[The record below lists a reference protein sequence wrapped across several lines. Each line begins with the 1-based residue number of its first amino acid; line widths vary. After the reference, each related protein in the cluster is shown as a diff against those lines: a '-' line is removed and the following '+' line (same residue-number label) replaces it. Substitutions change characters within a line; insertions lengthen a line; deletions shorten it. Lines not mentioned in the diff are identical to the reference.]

1 MFLTQEDLMGYTD
14 IISTDVL
21 IIGAG
26 VAGLSSAIELA
37 NRLKRKDDKKRI
49 LLLDKGENIGSHI
62 LSGAIIEP
70 KIFKTLLNSA
80 EYFDIP
86 FDTKVTEETTL
97 KLNAEDEFEIPI
109 KLPQLSNED
118 NYIASLGEVCRYLA
132 KVAEK
137 KGVEIYT
144 GFAVEK
150 LIYDK
155 KRVAGVKLK
164 DTGVSR
170 EGKKLKNYQAG
181 NIVEAKVIIFAEGSR
196 GHLTKKLIDRFDL
209 DEGKNPQI
217 YSLGVKE
224 LWSVP
229 EGNIKAGEIYH
240 TIGFPLEDKREFGGG
255 FIYGLSKN
263 RVALGLVVG
272 LDYENPKTDIHAL
285 MQVWKT
291 HPFVSKFLEGG
302 ELLEF
307 GAKTIPEGGWNSIP
321 KSYGENFLIVGDGA
335 GFLSTLKLK
344 GVHLAVES
352 GISAGKAVANALILD
367 DISEDRLAYYEKLI
381 ESGNIYKE
389 LYPIRDTRAV
399 MRDGMILGG
408 LKVAMQLLTKSSFF
422 GVPELE
428 PDMDRTKKVKDC
440 TSPSTKERFEDR
452 LDFDGKLTY
461 DKESSV
467 FYSHLKYDEN
477 QPVHLIINNPEEF
490 KKSNIEQFGLSE
502 EYFCP
507 ARVYE
512 LHEDSRGEKSF
523 RIHAENCIH
532 CKTCDIKSPNGGI
545 TWTPPYGAD
554 GPNYNYM

>member
-1 MFLTQEDLMGYTD
+1 MSYKNS
-14 IISTDVL
+14 ISTDVL

-26 VAGLSSAIELA
+26 IAGLSTAIELA
-37 NRLKRKDDKKRI
+37 NRIKRKDDKRRVI
-49 LLLDKGENIGSHI
+49 VLEKGESIGSHI
-62 LSGAIIEP
+62 LSGAVVEP
-70 KIFKTLLNSA
+70 KIFKSLLTPA

-86 FDTKVTEETTL
+86 FDTEVKEETTL
-97 KLNAEDEFEIPI
+97 KLNVEDEFEIPI
-109 KLPQLSNED
+109 KLPQLSNRG
-118 NYIASLGEVCRYLA
+118 NFIVSLGEICRYLA
-132 KVAEK
+132 KVAER

-144 GFAVEK
+144 GFAV
-150 LIYDK
+150 DK
-155 KRVAGVKLK
+155 ILYNRKRVTGVKLK

-170 EGKKLKNYQAG
+170 DGKKLKNYQEG
-181 NIVEAKVIIFAEGSR
+181 NIVEAKVVVFAEGAR

-209 DEGKNPQI
+209 DEGRNPQI

-224 LWSVP
+224 LWSIP
-229 EGNIKAGEIYH
+229 NGNIKEGEIYH
-240 TIGFPLEDKREFGGG
+240 TIGFPLEDKKEFGGG
-255 FIYGLSKN
+255 FIYGLSRN

-272 LDYENPKTDIHAL
+272 LDYQNPKTDIHAL

-302 ELLEF
+302 KILEY

-321 KSYGENFLIVGDGA
+321 KYYGENFLIVGDGA
-335 GFLSTLKLK
+335 GFLSILKLK

-352 GISAGKAVANALILD
+352 GISAGKAIANALILD
-367 DISEDRLAYYEKLI
+367 DISEDSLAYYEKLI
-381 ESGNIYKE
+381 ESGNIYRE

-399 MRDGMILGG
+399 MRDGMVLGG
-408 LKVAMQLLTKSSFF
+408 LKIAMQLLTKSSFF

-428 PDMDRTKKVKDC
+428 SDMSRTKKIRDC
-440 TSPSTKERFEDR
+440 IEPSMRERFGDR
-452 LDFDGKLTY
+452 LDFDGKLTF
-461 DKESSV
+461 DKESSL

-477 QPVHLIINNPEEF
+477 QPIHLIVNNPKEF
-490 KKSNIEQFGLSE
+490 QKSNIEQFGLSE

-507 ARVYE
+507 AKVYE
-512 LHEDSRGEKSF
+512 LHTDSRGDKSF

-532 CKTCDIKSPNGGI
+532 CKSCDIKSPNGGI